1 MSNSPVLPR
10 SWRLESLS
18 QFSRG
23 DVGSRIP
30 ESVGPEDSR
39 AGDPG
44 SWVLAPGPWAS
55 STPLVRGPGSCPHF
69 LPFLAPAL
77 GAGGRWGE
85 RKGREGPGAWR
96 GGTRGCGKAGE
107 GTRSGDS
114 VGGWRPTVTA
124 ARDPRAAPTPPE
136 QAPPWPD
143 PADSPRPCSRG
154 LCGCFG
160 TRVPPGESC

>member
-10 SWRLESLS
+10 SWELESLS

-30 ESVGPEDSR
+30 ESVGPEDSG

-44 SWVLAPGPWAS
+44 SWVLAPGPGAS

-107 GTRSGDS
+107 GTRSGAGD
-114 VGGWRPTVTA
+114 RQ
-124 ARDPRAAPTPPE
+124 E
-136 QAPPWPD
+136 QLP
-143 PADSPRPCSRG
+143 
-154 LCGCFG
+154 G
-160 TRVPPGESC
+160 TRALPPPLPSRSEPEHLVTLPVPVLVTPSSPQVH